1 MKKFILIQLIIVII
15 INLSANNYRL
25 LSETVKKLFFS
36 KKLSC

>member
-25 LSETVKKLFFS
+25 FSEMVKKLFFS